1 MRKPEETGVLRRYTN
16 WEKEFISFEV
26 TEIVLSNTESIMK
39 AYGLLI
45 PLILMWLP

>member
-1 MRKPEETGVLRRYTN
+1 MRNPEETGVLCRYPN

-26 TEIVLSNTESIMK
+26 TEIVLNNTESIMK
-39 AYGLLI
+39 VYDLLI